1 VSGVSHARPPL
12 PYLACGSLRLEILA
26 PLSCFSVQKK
36 QERRRLKMGSKELYQ
51 LRLAILKLRRVRKNL
66 REALKKM
73 FKEVDL
79 K

>member
-1 VSGVSHARPPL
+1 
-12 PYLACGSLRLEILA
+12 
-26 PLSCFSVQKK
+26 
-36 QERRRLKMGSKELYQ
+36 MGSKELYQ
-51 LRLAILKLRRVRKNL
+51 LRLTILKLRRVRKNL